1 MNLSGF
7 SKKAFFASAMIFAIF
22 AFSSCQD
29 VIYSNIRKEVTL
41 EDSSVEGIVR
51 SIIRVSSEGEE
62 YLYITNGGKIFC
74 KKNSGKTSDHSYG
87 GWKDVCSNKDID
99 SSDNLTI
106 IALAADSD
114 NVYAFAAIW
123 GENTNKG
130 QNRWYKRT
138 IYASADGGKSWKSV
152 CDILT
157 SPTSTGTDNAALYLF
172 CTNTIANENRQAFF
186 SYNGTGYKLNGD
198 AEPTAETNANN
209 AASCAYVNG
218 EVKFASASDTYYG
231 SASCTNETN
240 DAPATIRYWSDGTT
254 LHWDGTVSGST
265 VVGSYIY
272 SLAVAKDYILVGT
285 RNGIKHYSLN
295 EENGSVGNEK
305 KDFKTNAAAIMSN
318 GYEVNALLV
327 IEPEKKEEFGDGE
340 DRKQVETAIYAIMD
354 FEGRYE
360 QFDHACIWAYYPERG
375 NWNRD

>member
-7 SKKAFFASAMIFAIF
+7 SKKAFFASAMVFAIF

-74 KKNSGKTSDHSYG
+74 KANSGKTSDHSYG
-87 GWKDVCSNKDID
+87 GWETVCSNKDID
-99 SSDNLTI
+99 TSDNLTI

-152 CDILT
+152 CDIPT

-172 CTNTIANENRQAFF
+172 CTNTIAKENRQAFF

-198 AEPTAETNANN
+198 VEPTAETSANN

-218 EVKFASASDTYYG
+218 EVKFAAISETYYG

-240 DAPATIRYWSDGTT
+240 DAPATIRYWSNKRT
-254 LHWDGTVSGST
+254 LYWGVEADDTKKISAGD
-265 VVGSYIY
+265 YIY
-272 SLAVAKDYILVGT
+272 SLAVTKDYILVGT
-285 RNGIKHYSLN
+285 KSGIEHYSLN
-295 EENGSVGNEK
+295 NGSVGDK
-305 KDFKTNAAAIMSN
+305 TTFATNAEAIMSN

-327 IEPEKKEEFGDGE
+327 IEPEKNET
-340 DRKQVETAIYAIMD
+340 ETAIYAATD
-354 FEGRYE
+354 FESRYE

>member
-7 SKKAFFASAMIFAIF
+7 SKKAFFASAMVFAIF

-74 KKNSGKTSDHSYG
+74 KANSGKTSDHSYG
-87 GWKDVCSNKDID
+87 GWETVCSNKDID

-106 IALAADSD
+106 MALAADSD

-138 IYASADGGKSWKSV
+138 IYASADGGKSWGKV
-152 CDILT
+152 PFEIKTDKNG
-157 SPTSTGTDNAALYLF
+157 TGDDNPSLFLF

-218 EVKFASASDTYYG
+218 EVKFATASGKKDGSYYG
-231 SASCTNETN
+231 SASCTNEMK
-240 DAPATIRYWSDGTT
+240 DYPATIRYWSKERT
-254 LHWDGTVSGST
+254 LYWGVEADDTKKISAGD
-265 VVGSYIY
+265 YIY
-272 SLAVAKDYILVGT
+272 SLAVTKDYILVGT
-285 RNGIKHYSLN
+285 KSGIEHYRLNGD
-295 EENGSVGNEK
+295 GSVGDK
-305 KDFKTNAAAIMSN
+305 TTFATNAEAIMSN

-327 IEPEKKEEFGDGE
+327 IEPEKNET
-340 DRKQVETAIYAIMD
+340 ETAIYAATD
-354 FEGRYE
+354 FESRYE

>member
-7 SKKAFFASAMIFAIF
+7 SKKAFFASAMVFAIF

-87 GWKDVCSNKDID
+87 GWETVCSNKDID

-152 CDILT
+152 CDIPT

-172 CTNTIANENRQAFF
+172 CTNTIAKENRQAFF

-218 EVKFASASDTYYG
+218 EVKFAAISETYYG

-240 DAPATIRYWSDGTT
+240 DAPATIRYWSNKRT
-254 LHWDGTVSGST
+254 LYWGVEADDTKKISAGD
-265 VVGSYIY
+265 YIY
-272 SLAVAKDYILVGT
+272 SLAVTKDYILVGT
-285 RNGIKHYSLN
+285 KSGIEHYRLNGD
-295 EENGSVGNEK
+295 GSVGDK
-305 KDFKTNAAAIMSN
+305 TTFATNAEAIMSN

-327 IEPEKKEEFGDGE
+327 IEPEKNET
-340 DRKQVETAIYAIMD
+340 ETAIYAATD
-354 FEGRYE
+354 FESRYE

-375 NWNRD
+375 NWNRN